1 MMSMLASLDINI
13 YIYIYICIGC
23 HKAIVVINGGHIVF
37 MIVYIYIY
45 IYIYLYIYIYN
56 IYISIYIYIY
66 RELICFFLKQSVN
79 IGVGN
84 TLDIF
89 CHYEFCGLNNILTFE
104 SLIFK
109 SIK

>member
-1 MMSMLASLDINI
+1 MYWLPQSHCGDKRGAHCFHDCI
-13 YIYIYICIGC
+13 YIYIYIS
-23 HKAIVVINGGHIVF
+23 
-37 MIVYIYIY
+37 IYI
-45 IYIYLYIYIYN
+45 